1 MRRRHRPCTLHTRS
15 LHRST
20 HGRRKTSTSGSTNT
34 TCDISPQC
42 TLYIVHRCSK
52 RVSEWVSKVRFTLP
66 EFTARVHGCQKC
78 TGVHGPSTRVHFLT
92 PVNSGRQLGFQKMH
106 PSSRAVNSAREIG
119 PWTRVVETGLKQT
132 LMFYSTHSSSFRNS
146 VNTFCWLKVSKHS
159 NWMKQTA
166 ATTDQ
171 WLLGQSDTSN
181 SLWSV
186 LELTIVVPYVHIHN
200 KFFKISDFPPNVTY
214 ELYVL

>member
-1 MRRRHRPCTLHTRS
+1 MDVARHRRLARQTQRATS
-15 LHRST
+15 
-20 HGRRKTSTSGSTNT
+20 RRNVR
-34 TCDISPQC
+34 
-42 TLYIVHRCSK
+42 YILCIAVA
-52 RVSEWVSKVRFTLP
+52 SEWVNEWVKPGLHYPRLRP
-66 EFTARVHGCQKC
+66 EFT
-78 TGVHGPSTRVHFLT
+78 GVKNAPEFT
-92 PVNSGRQLGFQKMH
+92 GRQLGCQKMH

-181 SLWSV
+181 SLWRV

-200 KFFKISDFPPNVTY
+200 KFFKISDFPPKRNIRIIRIIGSY
-214 ELYVL
+214 QL